1 MDVRFLT
8 SCWLTKNK
16 WTTRLLSS
24 DKWLESASS
33 ITAWSITMYGDSSI
47 MWCPTSTILDHYYR
61 LTDHTLLTALSGSSS
76 RPCSRQSRSAMP
88 TRANLTKKYFLNTI
102 SRKCQRT
109 RSAKVELDSSAFSSP
124 SWNNAVKT
132 VGRFFH
138 RLIVRRGFW

>member
-1 MDVRFLT
+1 MDVKSLT
-8 SCWLTKNK
+8 SYWPTKSK
-16 WTTRLLSS
+16 WMKRLLSS

-47 MWCPTSTILDHYYR
+47 MWCPTSTTLDHYYR
-61 LTDHTLLTALSGSSS
+61 PTDHTSLTALSGSSS
-76 RPCSRQSRSAMP
+76 RPCSRQSRSATP

-102 SRKCQRT
+102 SQQCQRI
-109 RSAKVELDSSAFSSP
+109 RSARVELDSSGFSSP
-124 SWNNAVKT
+124 IWNNALTT